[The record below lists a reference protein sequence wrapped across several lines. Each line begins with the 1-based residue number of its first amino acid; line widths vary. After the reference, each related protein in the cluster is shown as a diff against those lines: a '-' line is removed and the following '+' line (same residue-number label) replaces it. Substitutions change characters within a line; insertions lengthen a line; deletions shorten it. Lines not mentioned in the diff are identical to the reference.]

1 MSEFTPQW
9 VSPPWDTIL
18 DALIE
23 KGMTQSAFCRAM
35 GIDNTDGFER
45 GEQRIDADMSLKLS
59 DLFGTTPAFWL
70 IRDAQYV
77 QDRNRIQGT
86 PPNDRTN

>member
-1 MSEFTPQW
+1 MNDFTPQW

-23 KGMTQSAFCRAM
+23 KKITISAFCRAM
-35 GIDNTDGFER
+35 GIDNAEGFER
-45 GEQRIDADMSLKLS
+45 GEQRIDAEMSLKLS
-59 DLFGTTPAFWL
+59 ALFGTSPAFWL

-77 QDRNRIQGT
+77 ADRNRIQGAT
-86 PPNDRTN
+86 Q

>member
-1 MSEFTPQW
+1 MPNEFTPQW

-23 KGMTQSAFCRAM
+23 RKITQSAFCRAV
-35 GIDNTDGFER
+35 GIENTDSFER
-45 GEQRIDADMSLKLS
+45 GEQRIDAEMSLKLS
-59 DLFGTTPAFWL
+59 ELFGTSPAFWL

-77 QDRNRIQGT
+77 EDCKRIQGT
-86 PPNDRTN
+86 PKP